1 MFSKD
6 VLDHGK
12 SLFMQFSTLRRYIA
26 RFTRKLQ
33 TTNED
38 DEYSAMQIKNINR
51 KKEKLS
57 VMLRQFDDQWALYE
71 RSYVFELMVIE
82 KDARRFVLQAIQQEQ
97 TL

>member
-1 MFSKD
+1 
-6 VLDHGK
+6 
-12 SLFMQFSTLRRYIA
+12 MQFSTLRRYIA

-33 TTNED
+33 NTNED
-38 DEYSAMQIKNINR
+38 DDYSAMQIKNINR

-82 KDARRFVLQAIQQEQ
+82 KDARRFVLQAI
-97 TL
+97 